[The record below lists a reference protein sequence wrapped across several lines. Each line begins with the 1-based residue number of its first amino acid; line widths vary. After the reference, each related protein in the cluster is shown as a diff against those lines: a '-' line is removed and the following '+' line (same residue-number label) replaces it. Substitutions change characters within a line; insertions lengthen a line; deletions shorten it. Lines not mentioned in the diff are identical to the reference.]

1 MALKRV
7 MVLTG
12 GGDCPGLNAVIRG
25 IVKRASQEKDW
36 EVIGC
41 IESFN
46 GVLREPTEIVE
57 LNEKAV
63 EGLQIQGG
71 TILGTTNKGGPFAWP
86 VRNSDGTWTTVDRSD
101 EMIRKLRYMGVDAV
115 INIGGDG
122 SQRISLGLAQKGLN
136 IVGVPKTIDND
147 LSSTDYTF
155 GFQTAVQICT
165 EAIDKLV
172 TTAASHNRVFIM
184 EVMGRDAGWIALH
197 CAIAGGADVC
207 IIPEI
212 PYDINKIKEKIE
224 QRYNKRH
231 GYCIIVVAEGAK
243 PKGGT
248 AVGAESS
255 EVGYQHIRLGGIGHQ
270 LAADLKAAGVEHDI
284 RCTILG
290 HLQRGGTP
298 IAFDRILASQF
309 GVRAME
315 EVICGNYGQM
325 VAYRHPDIVAVPLEE
340 AVRAQNLVDPNG
352 SLVHTDETHPCRD
365 HRGTD
370 RSRLLLE
377 EQRPQDA
384 GAVLFTDRQ
393 YQSRGRR
400 DSQPPRCRHRGDC
413 LRQPLRHQLP
423 GLYPALHARA

>member
-46 GVLREPTEIVE
+46 GVLREPTEIME
-57 LNEKAV
+57 LTEKTV

-86 VRNSDGTWTTVDRSD
+86 VKQQDGTWTTVDRSD
-101 EMIRKLRYMGVDAV
+101 EMIRKLQYLGVDAV

-197 CAIAGGADVC
+197 SAIAGGADVC

-212 PYDINKIKEKIE
+212 PYDINKIKNKIE

-243 PKGGT
+243 AKGGS
-248 AVGAESS
+248 AVGSQAT
-255 EVGYQHIRLGGIGHQ
+255 EVGYQHIRLGDIGHQ
-270 LAADLKAAGVEHDI
+270 LAADLKEAGVEHDI

-315 EVICGNYGQM
+315 EVINGNYGQM
-325 VAYRHPDIVAVPLEE
+325 VAYRHPDIVAVSLEE
-340 AVRAQNLVDPNG
+340 AVRAQNLVDPKG
-352 SLVHTDETHPCRD
+352 ALVHT
-365 HRGTD
+365 
-370 RSRLLLE
+370 
-377 EQRPQDA
+377 A
-384 GAVLFTDRQ
+384 K
-393 YQSRGRR
+393 
-400 DSQPPRCRHRGDC
+400 
-413 LRQPLRHQLP
+413 
-423 GLYPALHARA
+423 GLGIEFGE